1 MPNLHLDISNPYGY
15 LSASS
20 REEQI
25 AMQDITG
32 MLDELLR
39 KEGGYVDHPDDRG
52 GATNYGIAVAVAR
65 EAGWTGS
72 MRDLPRDLALAIYRR
87 RYWTQPGFD
96 RVAAVMADVAAEL
109 FDTGVNMG
117 PGVAAGFLQRSLNAL
132 NRRGSDWP
140 DLIVDRQIGPATID
154 ALRCFARLR
163 GAAAQSVL
171 LKALNALQGARYI
184 ELAEGRQ
191 ANESFVF
198 GWLSSRVA

>member
-1 MPNLHLDISNPYGY
+1 
-15 LSASS
+15 
-20 REEQI
+20 
-25 AMQDITG
+25 MQDITG

-52 GATNYGIAVAVAR
+52 AATNYGITSSVAR
-65 EAGWTGS
+65 KAGWTGS

-96 RVAAVMADVAAEL
+96 QVAAVMPDVAAEL

-132 NRRGSDWP
+132 NRRGADWP

-154 ALRCFARLR
+154 ALRRFARLR
-163 GAAAQSVL
+163 GAAAQTVL